1 MVNKCRSD
9 KLDRGKWCM
18 CCVVE
23 GGVVEVGV
31 DCGSV
36 VGKVEEVGG
45 GVGHVVV
52 GESLGGWEGRGC
64 MVDNMLVGWV
74 GRENLQKLEEIIFV
88 QLT

>member
-1 MVNKCRSD
+1 MDKCRSD
-9 KLDRGKWCM
+9 KLDRGEWCM

-31 DCGSV
+31 DCRSM

-64 MVDNMLVGWV
+64 MVDNVLVGWV
-74 GRENLQKLEEIIFV
+74 GGENLQKLEEIIFV
-88 QLT
+88 QQT